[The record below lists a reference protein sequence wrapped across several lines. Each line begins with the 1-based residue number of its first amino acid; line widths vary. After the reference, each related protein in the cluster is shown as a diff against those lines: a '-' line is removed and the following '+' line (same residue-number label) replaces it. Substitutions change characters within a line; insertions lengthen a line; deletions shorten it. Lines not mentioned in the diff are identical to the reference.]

1 MKNTWIRTLII
12 FSFFVVLPTIYVGNQ
27 FFAPLSPT
35 NRLLLIP
42 TGTDYNTLKDSLKS
56 NELLR
61 NEFLF
66 DLLCLKKDYHVI
78 HPGRYLIDDQMDAN
92 SMVNALR
99 IGAQT
104 PLNVIFNNTS
114 TLQDLA
120 GKLASQVEADSLD
133 LFNAFTNELF
143 YSTYD
148 FDQESMRKLFIP
160 NTYEVYWTITPI
172 EFLERMQKEYSR
184 FWTDARLYKAK
195 SLGLSPHE
203 VSVLASIV
211 HKETSKLDEQAL
223 VAGLYLNRLK
233 KGMKLQSDPTVIYAI
248 KERDGLEVSIKR
260 VLNKDL
266 KIESPYNTYRNKGLP
281 PNPICIPEMSAL
293 LSVLNPKSHDYVYM
307 CAKPDFSG
315 YHNFTQ
321 SWTEHKRNAKRFQNA
336 LSAQGVMR

>member
-133 LFNAFTNELF
+133 LVNAFTNELF

-172 EFLERMQKEYSR
+172 EFLERMQKEYNR
-184 FWTDARLYKAK
+184 FWTEARLYKAK
-195 SLGLSPHE
+195 KIGLSPHE

-211 HKETSKLDEQAL
+211 QKETSKLDEQAL